1 MAGVSR
7 DELLDLV
14 RDSPYAVAALDLASM
29 RLLVGSSP
37 GMRVLGA
44 RRGLDGASVFD
55 FVVDRETASRALQT
69 VRDGVVD
76 AFQVSQGA
84 RRTDGSIA
92 AGTVCVRA
100 VDDRMPREL
109 AVVAFTS
116 RPAVEEDDSSRVDGR
131 PTPTVGTLDH
141 RQHITGISSD
151 VMSLLGFTP
160 EQCIGQLVGEFVHPD
175 DVDALRTVVDA
186 AVRADAS
193 VGNEIRLLA
202 ADGSW
207 RRLHVTV
214 TPVDASA
221 PLAFAATPVEG
232 EQGTRSYAQRIAD
245 LEGHLARIAHEVEA
259 AGFLRDGAPLLDFE
273 RVPQLGQLTSKQWDI
288 LVRLLR
294 GERVPAIARAMFLNE
309 GTVRNYLSA
318 MYRTFDV
325 HSQAELIEK
334 VRPSAFEPI

>member
-1 MAGVSR
+1 MAGMSR
-7 DELLDLV
+7 DELLGLV
-14 RDSPYAVAALDLASM
+14 RDSPYAVAALDLTSM
-29 RLLVGSSP
+29 RLLAGSTP
-37 GMRVLGA
+37 GMRALGELL
-44 RRGLDGASVFD
+44 GLDGASVFD
-55 FVVDRETASRALQT
+55 FVVDRESASRALQT

-76 AFQVSQGA
+76 AYQVSQGV

-100 VDDRMPREL
+100 VDDRIPREL

-116 RPAVEEDDSSRVDGR
+116 RAPVEDDESRRFDGL
-131 PTPTVGTLDH
+131 PAPTVGTLDR
-141 RQHITGISSD
+141 RQYITGISSD
-151 VMSLLGFTP
+151 VTALLGLTP
-160 EQCIGQLVGEFVHPD
+160 AQCIGRLVGEFVHPD
-175 DVDALRTVVDA
+175 DVDALRTVIAA

-193 VGNEIRLLA
+193 VGNEIRLRA
-202 ADGSW
+202 SDGTW
-207 RRLHVTV
+207 RRLHLTV
-214 TPVDASA
+214 TPVDAPA
-221 PLAFAATPVEG
+221 PLAFTATPVEG
-232 EQGTRSYAQRIAD
+232 ELGKRSYAQRLAE

-259 AGFLRDGAPLLDFE
+259 AGFLRDGAPSLDSG

-334 VRPSAFEPI
+334 VRRSASDPI